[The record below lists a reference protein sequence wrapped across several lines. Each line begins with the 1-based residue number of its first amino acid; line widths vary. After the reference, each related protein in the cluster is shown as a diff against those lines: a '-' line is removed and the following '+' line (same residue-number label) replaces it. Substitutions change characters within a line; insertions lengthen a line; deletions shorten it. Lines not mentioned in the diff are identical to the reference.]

1 MQKDGKLELNVFFQ
15 HGLITSGDKTK
26 DLSLEIFFFSHFG
39 FEKIGHSGGSVK
51 ETKLVAQSISILS
64 MCK

>member
-1 MQKDGKLELNVFFQ
+1 MPFAK

-26 DLSLEIFFFSHFG
+26 DLSLEIIFFSHFG
-39 FEKIGHSGGSVK
+39 FGELGHSGGNVK
-51 ETKLVAQSISILS
+51 ETKLVAQSISMLS

>member
-1 MQKDGKLELNVFFQ
+1 MPFAK

-39 FEKIGHSGGSVK
+39 FGELRHSGGSVK
-51 ETKLVAQSISILS
+51 ETKLVAQSISMLS

>member
-1 MQKDGKLELNVFFQ
+1 MPFAK

-26 DLSLEIFFFSHFG
+26 DLSLEFFFFSHFD
-39 FEKIGHSGGSVK
+39 FRELGHSGGSVK
-51 ETKLVAQSISILS
+51 ETKLVAQSISMLS

>member
-1 MQKDGKLELNVFFQ
+1 MRFAK

-26 DLSLEIFFFSHFG
+26 GLSLEIFFFFAYFG
-39 FEKIGHSGGSVK
+39 SGELGHSGGSVK
-51 ETKLVAQSISILS
+51 ETKLVAQLISMLS